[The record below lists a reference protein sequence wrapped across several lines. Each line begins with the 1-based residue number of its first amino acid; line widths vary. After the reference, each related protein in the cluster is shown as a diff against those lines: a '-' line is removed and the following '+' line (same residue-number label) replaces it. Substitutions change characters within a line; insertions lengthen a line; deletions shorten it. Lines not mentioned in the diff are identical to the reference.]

1 MGNRGKMNEELIK
14 ITQQLGSSYAESK
27 KWDKSKT
34 EARAEFFKIAKEQ
47 HEILAEKIVLVD
59 ANSLAD
65 AIAMAEKLYPGWV
78 PLSATQVENGF
89 DVRIKENAEYK
100 PFTFV
105 NPEDGMVYQK
115 QIVAGSVMFDDE
127 RFQKD
132 HPELYNVV
140 TYMPEPKRELR
151 PLDELSDEVI
161 SIIQDYVYEGKPVV
175 KLAAPRK
182 AKEDEL

>member
-1 MGNRGKMNEELIK
+1 MNKKLVD
-14 ITQQLGSSYAESK
+14 ITRQLGASYTEAK
-27 KWDKSKT
+27 KWDKSKS
-34 EARAEFFKIAKEQ
+34 EFRKEFFEVANKQ
-47 HEILAEKIVLVD
+47 HETLAEKIASVN
-59 ANSLAD
+59 AESLAE
-65 AIAMAEKLYPGWV
+65 AISLSEKLFPGWT
-78 PLSATQVENGF
+78 PLSATQSETGF
-89 DVRIKENAEYK
+89 DVHLKENAEFK

-127 RFQKD
+127 RFKND

-151 PLDELSDEVI
+151 PLEELADDMI
-161 SIIQDYVYEGKPVV
+161 SLIQDYIYEGKPVV